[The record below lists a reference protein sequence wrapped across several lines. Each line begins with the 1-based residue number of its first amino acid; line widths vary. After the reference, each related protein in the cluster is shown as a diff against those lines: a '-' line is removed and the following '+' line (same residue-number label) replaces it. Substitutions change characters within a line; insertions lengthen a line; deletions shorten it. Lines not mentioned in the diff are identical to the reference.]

1 MNEQETRELVATQQ
15 DCAFRT
21 TSIWVADLILL
32 YQETIGYP
40 YISAISDWLRDAHK
54 LDGPIV
60 SRLIY
65 NAQRYNEKL
74 APARAGFVPLTAEMV
89 ERAKK
94 TKKKILIFGDIM
106 GHAECRPGVA
116 NGSPCA
122 FVGRS
127 RTRFY
132 PLGTPAKLAA

>member
-1 MNEQETRELVATQQ
+1 MNEQETRDLVATQQ

-65 NAQRYNEKL
+65 NAQRHNEKL
-74 APARAGFVPLTAEMV
+74 APTRAGFVPLTAEMV

-94 TKKKILIFGDIM
+94 TKQKILIYGDVT
-106 GHAECRPGVA
+106 CRPGVD

-132 PLGTPAKLAA
+132 PIGTPAKLAS